1 MKMMT
6 RLMIFAAFLL
16 LCVSAFGADPVVQLN
31 SASVAPREM
40 EDNTEKAV
48 LRDYTR
54 AWQSLATALSGNNS
68 AALANDFIGQAQDE
82 LQQRVSEQQKTG
94 LHTRYI
100 DHGHNLQAVFYSQ
113 DGSAMQLRDSARL
126 EVQLLDGD
134 KVIHSDQF
142 TQNYLVVMTTGENR
156 WKVRVLQALPA
167 AK

>member
-1 MKMMT
+1 MT
-6 RLMIFAAFLL
+6 RLMLFAAFLL
-16 LCVSAFGADPVVQLN
+16 LCASAFGAEPVVQLN
-31 SASVAPREM
+31 SAIVAPREM

-54 AWQSLATALSGNNS
+54 AWQSLATALSENNS

-82 LQQRVSEQQKTG
+82 LQQRVSEQQKSG
-94 LHTRYI
+94 LRVRYI

-126 EVQLLDGD
+126 EVQMLDGD
-134 KVIHSDQF
+134 KVVHSDQF
-142 TQNYLVVMTTGENR
+142 TQSYLVVMTTGENR

-167 AK
+167 VK

>member
-1 MKMMT
+1 MT
-6 RLMIFAAFLL
+6 RLMPFFASLL
-16 LCVSAFGADPVVQLN
+16 LCAFAFGAEPVSVQLN
-31 SASVAPREM
+31 SASIAPREM

-48 LRDYTR
+48 VRDYTR
-54 AWQSLATALSGNNS
+54 AWQSLATALSENRS
-68 AALANDFIGQAQDE
+68 AALANDFIGHAQDE
-82 LQQRVSEQQKTG
+82 LRQRVSEQQKSG

-100 DHGHNLQAVFYSQ
+100 DHGHNLQALFYSQ
-113 DGSAMQLRDSARL
+113 DGSAMQLRDTARL
-126 EVQLLDGD
+126 EVQMLDGD

>member
-1 MKMMT
+1 MT
-6 RLMIFAAFLL
+6 RLMLFAAFLL
-16 LCVSAFGADPVVQLN
+16 LCASAFGAEPVVQLN
-31 SASVAPREM
+31 SAIVAPREM

-54 AWQSLATALSGNNS
+54 AWQSLATALSENNS

-82 LQQRVSEQQKTG
+82 LQQRVSEQQKSG
-94 LHTRYI
+94 LRVRYI

-126 EVQLLDGD
+126 EVQMLDGD
-134 KVIHSDQF
+134 KVVHSDQF
-142 TQNYLVVMTTGENR
+142 TQSYLVVMTTGENR

>member
-1 MKMMT
+1 MK
-6 RLMIFAAFLL
+6 LL
-16 LCVSAFGADPVVQLN
+16 LALAASLFLCLSALGAEPVSVQLN
-31 SASVAPREM
+31 SAAVAPREM

-48 LRDYTR
+48 VRDYGR
-54 AWQSLATALSGNNS
+54 AWQSLATALSENH
-68 AALANDFIGQAQDE
+68 ADALDNDFVGYAQDE
-82 LQQRVSEQQKTG
+82 LRQRVSEQQKSG

-100 DHGHNLQAVFYSQ
+100 DHGHNLQAIFYSQ
-113 DGSAMQLRDSARL
+113 DGSAMQLRDTARL

-167 AK
+167 K

>member
-1 MKMMT
+1 MT
-6 RLMIFAAFLL
+6 RLMLFAPFLL
-16 LCVSAFGADPVVQLN
+16 LCASAFGAEPVVQLN
-31 SASVAPREM
+31 SAIVAPREM

-54 AWQSLATALSGNNS
+54 AWQSLATALSENNS

-82 LQQRVSEQQKTG
+82 LQQRVSEQQKSG
-94 LHTRYI
+94 LRVRYI

-126 EVQLLDGD
+126 EVQMLDGD
-134 KVIHSDQF
+134 KVVHSDQF
-142 TQNYLVVMTTGENR
+142 TQSYLVVMTTGENR
-156 WKVRVLQALPA
+156 WKLRVLQALPA